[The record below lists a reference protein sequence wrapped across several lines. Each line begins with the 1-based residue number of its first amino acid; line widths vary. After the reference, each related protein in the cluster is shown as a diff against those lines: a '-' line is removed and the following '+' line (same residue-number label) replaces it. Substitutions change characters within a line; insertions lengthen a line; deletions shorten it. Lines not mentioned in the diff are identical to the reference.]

1 MDTRSI
7 PTSWRYAL
15 GIAATAL
22 ALYLLWFFSD
32 IVIYILISAVLGIIG
47 RPLVSRITALK
58 IRGKSISRS
67 IAALLTT
74 VVMWVLFAT
83 FFSIFIPLIFNKLS
97 EFSNLDIAQVVSSI
111 NSPIIAIQNYLSDT
125 FAISMREFSLTET
138 LASSIRDWLN
148 LDMVNS
154 VVGSFVST
162 ATDFVIALFS
172 VTFITFFFLKEDDLF
187 YSMIT
192 TIFPKR
198 YEENI
203 IRALDSVTVLLV
215 RYFTGILAESFI
227 LMIVVS
233 LILLLFG
240 ASAENAFFTGLIVGV
255 FNVIP
260 YVGPMIG
267 LAIGLFVGVVSPI
280 EGMTLAQ
287 TLLVTGG
294 TILTAQGLDNFVLQP
309 VLYSNRVKAHPLE
322 IFIVILIAG
331 NLAGVVGMLLA
342 IPSYTVIRVFAKEF
356 FNNFRVV
363 QALTENLTTDDNEND

>member
-15 GIAATAL
+15 GLAVTAF
-22 ALYLLWFFSD
+22 ALFLLWYFSD

-47 RPLVSRITALK
+47 RPLVRRLSIIK
-58 IRGKSISRS
+58 IRGRYIPRG

-74 VVMWVLFAT
+74 ILMWVVFAT
-83 FFSIFIPLIFNKLS
+83 FFVIFIPLIFNKLGQ
-97 EFSNLDIAQVVSSI
+97 FANLDVAQVISSI
-111 NSPIIAIQNYLSDT
+111 NAPIIALQEHLSEI
-125 FAISMREFSLTET
+125 FSISMREFSLTET
-138 LASSIRDWLN
+138 LAASIREWLN
-148 LDMVNS
+148 IDVVNS

-172 VTFITFFFLKEDDLF
+172 ITFITFFFLKEDGLF
-187 YSMIT
+187 YSMVT
-192 TIFPKR
+192 TAFPKR
-198 YEENI
+198 YEDNI
-203 IRALDSVTVLLV
+203 TRALDSVTVLLV

-227 LMIVVS
+227 MMVVVS
-233 LILLLFG
+233 LGLLLFG
-240 ASAENAFFTGLIVGV
+240 ANAENAFFTGLIVGV
-255 FNVIP
+255 LNVIP

-267 LAIGLFVGVVSPI
+267 FAIGLFVGLVSPI

-287 TLLVTGG
+287 TLLATGG

-356 FNNFRVV
+356 FYNFRLV
-363 QALTENLTTDDNEND
+363 QALTENLTTDDEKQ

>member
-15 GIAATAL
+15 GLAVTAF
-22 ALYLLWFFSD
+22 ALFLLWYFSD

-47 RPLVSRITALK
+47 RPLVRRLSIIK
-58 IRGKSISRS
+58 IRGRYIPRG

-74 VVMWVLFAT
+74 ILMWVVFAT
-83 FFSIFIPLIFNKLS
+83 FFVIFIPLIFNKLGQ
-97 EFSNLDIAQVVSSI
+97 FANLDIAQVISSI
-111 NSPIIAIQNYLSDT
+111 NAPIIALQERLSET
-125 FAISMREFSLTET
+125 FSISMREFSLTET
-138 LASSIRDWLN
+138 LAASIREWLN
-148 LDMVNS
+148 IDVVNS

-172 VTFITFFFLKEDDLF
+172 ITFITFFFLKEDGLF
-187 YSMIT
+187 YSMVT
-192 TIFPKR
+192 TAFPKR
-198 YEENI
+198 YEDNI
-203 IRALDSVTVLLV
+203 TRALDSVTVLLV

-227 LMIVVS
+227 MMVVVS
-233 LILLLFG
+233 LGLLLFG
-240 ASAENAFFTGLIVGV
+240 ANAENAFFTGLIVGV
-255 FNVIP
+255 LNVIP

-267 LAIGLFVGVVSPI
+267 FAIGLFVGLVSPI

-287 TLLVTGG
+287 TLLATGG

-356 FNNFRVV
+356 FYNFRLV
-363 QALTENLTTDDNEND
+363 QALTENLTTDDEKQ

>member
-15 GIAATAL
+15 GLAVTAF
-22 ALYLLWFFSD
+22 ALFLLWYFSD

-47 RPLVSRITALK
+47 RPLVRRLSIIK
-58 IRGKSISRS
+58 IRGRYIPRG

-74 VVMWVLFAT
+74 ILMWVVFAT
-83 FFSIFIPLIFNKLS
+83 FFVIFIPLIFNKLGQ
-97 EFSNLDIAQVVSSI
+97 FANLDIAQVISSI
-111 NSPIIAIQNYLSDT
+111 NAPIIALQEHLSEI
-125 FAISMREFSLTET
+125 FSISMREFSLTET
-138 LASSIRDWLN
+138 LAASIREWLN
-148 LDMVNS
+148 IDVVNS

-172 VTFITFFFLKEDDLF
+172 ITFITFFFLKEDGLF
-187 YSMIT
+187 YSMVT
-192 TIFPKR
+192 TAFPKR
-198 YEENI
+198 YEDNI
-203 IRALDSVTVLLV
+203 TRALDSVTVLLV

-227 LMIVVS
+227 MMVVVS
-233 LILLLFG
+233 LGLLLFG
-240 ASAENAFFTGLIVGV
+240 ANAENAFFTGLIVGV
-255 FNVIP
+255 LNVIP

-267 LAIGLFVGVVSPI
+267 FAIGLFVGLVSPI
-280 EGMTLAQ
+280 EGMTIAQ
-287 TLLVTGG
+287 TLLATGG

-356 FNNFRVV
+356 FYNFRLV
-363 QALTENLTTDDNEND
+363 QALTENLTTDDEKQ

>member
-1 MDTRSI
+1 MDIRSI
-7 PTSWRYAL
+7 PTSWRFAL
-15 GIAATAL
+15 GIVATAV
-22 ALYLLWFFSD
+22 AFYLLWYFSD

-47 RPLVSRITALK
+47 RPLVRRISVVK
-58 IRGKSISRS
+58 IRDRYIPRGV
-67 IAALLTT
+67 AALLTT
-74 VVMWVLFAT
+74 ILMWALFAT

-97 EFSNLDIAQVVSSI
+97 EFSHLDMVQVISSI
-111 NSPIIAIQNYLSDT
+111 NDPIIALQEHISET
-125 FAISMREFSLTET
+125 FSIPMREFSLTDA
-138 LASSIRDWLN
+138 LVASMREWLN
-148 LDMVNS
+148 IDVVNS

-172 VTFITFFFLKEDDLF
+172 ITFITFFFLKEDDLF
-187 YSMIT
+187 YSMVT
-192 TIFPKR
+192 TVFPKR

-203 IRALDSVTVLLV
+203 TRALDSVTILLV

-227 LMIVVS
+227 MMIVVS
-233 LILLLFG
+233 LGLLLFG
-240 ASAENAFFTGLIVGV
+240 ASGENAFFTGLVVGV
-255 FNVIP
+255 INVIP

-267 LAIGLFVGVVSPI
+267 FAIGLFVGLVSPI
-280 EGMTLAQ
+280 EGMTIVQ
-287 TLLVTGG
+287 TLLCTGG

-356 FNNFRVV
+356 FNNFRLV
-363 QALTENLTTDDNEND
+363 QALTENLTTDDEER

>member
-1 MDTRSI
+1 MDIRSI
-7 PTSWRYAL
+7 PTSWRFVL
-15 GIAATAL
+15 GLVATAV
-22 ALYLLWFFSD
+22 AFYLLWYFSD

-47 RPLVSRITALK
+47 RPLVRRMSIVK
-58 IRGKSISRS
+58 IRDRYIPRGV
-67 IAALLTT
+67 AALITT
-74 VVMWVLFAT
+74 GLMWVVFAT

-97 EFSNLDIAQVVSSI
+97 EFSHLDMVQVISSI
-111 NSPIIAIQNYLSDT
+111 NDPIIALQEHISET
-125 FAISMREFSLTET
+125 FSIPMREFSLTDA
-138 LASSIRDWLN
+138 LVASIREWLN
-148 LDMVNS
+148 IDVVNS

-172 VTFITFFFLKEDDLF
+172 ITFITFFFLKEDDLF
-187 YSMIT
+187 YSMVT
-192 TIFPKR
+192 TVFPKR

-203 IRALDSVTVLLV
+203 TRALDSVTILLV

-227 LMIVVS
+227 MMIVVA
-233 LILLLFG
+233 LGLLLFG
-240 ASAENAFFTGLIVGV
+240 ASGENAFFTGLVVGV
-255 FNVIP
+255 LNVIP

-267 LAIGLFVGVVSPI
+267 FAIGLFVGLVSPI
-280 EGMTLAQ
+280 EGMTIVQ
-287 TLLVTGG
+287 TLLCTGG

-356 FNNFRVV
+356 FNNFRLV
-363 QALTENLTTDDNEND
+363 QALTENLTTDDEKR

>member
-15 GIAATAL
+15 GLAVTAF
-22 ALYLLWFFSD
+22 ALFLLWYFSD

-47 RPLVSRITALK
+47 RPLVRRLSIIK
-58 IRGKSISRS
+58 IRGQYIPRG

-74 VVMWVLFAT
+74 ILMWVVFAT
-83 FFSIFIPLIFNKLS
+83 FFVIFIPLIFNKLGQ
-97 EFSNLDIAQVVSSI
+97 FANLDIAQVISSI
-111 NSPIIAIQNYLSDT
+111 NAPIIALQEHLSEI
-125 FAISMREFSLTET
+125 FSISMREFSLTET
-138 LASSIRDWLN
+138 LAASIREWLN
-148 LDMVNS
+148 IDVVNS

-172 VTFITFFFLKEDDLF
+172 ITFITFFFLKEDGLF
-187 YSMIT
+187 YSMVT
-192 TIFPKR
+192 TAFPKR
-198 YEENI
+198 YEDNI
-203 IRALDSVTVLLV
+203 TRALDSVTVLLV

-227 LMIVVS
+227 MMVVVS
-233 LILLLFG
+233 LGLLLFG
-240 ASAENAFFTGLIVGV
+240 ANAENAFFTGLIVGV
-255 FNVIP
+255 LNVIP

-267 LAIGLFVGVVSPI
+267 FAIGLFVGLVSPI

-287 TLLVTGG
+287 TLLATGG

-356 FNNFRVV
+356 FYNFRLV
-363 QALTENLTTDDNEND
+363 QALTENLTTDDEKQ

>member
-1 MDTRSI
+1 MDLRSI
-7 PTSWRYAL
+7 STSWRYAL
-15 GIAATAL
+15 GIAVTAL
-22 ALYLLWFFSD
+22 ALFLIWYFSD

-47 RPLVSRITALK
+47 RPLVRRLSVIK
-58 IRGKSISRS
+58 IRGRYIPRT

-74 VVMWVLFAT
+74 VLMWVVFAT
-83 FFSIFIPLIFNKLS
+83 FFVIFIPLIFHKLS
-97 EFSNLDIAQVVSSI
+97 QFANLDIAQVISSI
-111 NSPIIAIQNYLSDT
+111 NAPIIALQERLSET
-125 FAISMREFSLTET
+125 FSISMREFSLTDT
-138 LASSIRDWLN
+138 IASSIREWLN
-148 LDMVNS
+148 IDVVNS

-172 VTFITFFFLKEDDLF
+172 ITFITFFFLKEDGLF
-187 YSMIT
+187 YSMVT
-192 TIFPKR
+192 TAFPKR
-198 YEENI
+198 YEDNI
-203 IRALDSVTVLLV
+203 TRALDSVTVLLV

-227 LMIVVS
+227 MMVVVS
-233 LILLLFG
+233 LGLLLFG
-240 ASAENAFFTGLIVGV
+240 ANAENAFFTGLIVGV
-255 FNVIP
+255 LNVIP

-267 LAIGLFVGVVSPI
+267 FAIGLFVGLVSPI

-287 TLLVTGG
+287 TLLATGG

-356 FNNFRVV
+356 FYNFRLV
-363 QALTENLTTDDNEND
+363 QALTENLTTDDEKQ

>member
-1 MDTRSI
+1 MNTKTI
-7 PTSWRYAL
+7 PTSWRFAL
-15 GIAATAL
+15 GLAATAM
-22 ALYLLWFFSD
+22 ALYLLWYFSD

-47 RPLVSRITALK
+47 RPLVQRLSVIK
-58 IRGKSISRS
+58 IRGRHIPRGV
-67 IAALLTT
+67 AALLTT
-74 VVMWVLFAT
+74 LLMWVLFAT

-97 EFSNLDIAQVVSSI
+97 EFSNLDMVQVISSI
-111 NSPIIAIQNYLSDT
+111 NDPIIALQEHLSET
-125 FAISMREFSLTET
+125 FSIPMREFSLTDT
-138 LASSIRDWLN
+138 LAASIREWLN
-148 LDMVNS
+148 IDVVNS

-162 ATDFVIALFS
+162 ATSFVIALFS
-172 VTFITFFFLKEDDLF
+172 ITFITFFFLKEDGLF
-187 YSMIT
+187 YSMVT

-198 YEENI
+198 YEDNI
-203 IRALDSVTVLLV
+203 TRALDSVTVLLV
-215 RYFTGILAESFI
+215 RYFTGILTESFI
-227 LMIVVS
+227 MMVVVS

-240 ASAENAFFTGLIVGV
+240 ASGENAFFTGLIVGV
-255 FNVIP
+255 LNVVP
-260 YVGPMIG
+260 YVGPLIG
-267 LAIGLFVGVVSPI
+267 FSIGLFVGLVSPI

-287 TLLVTGG
+287 TLLATGG

-363 QALTENLTTDDNEND
+363 QALTENLTTDDEKR

>member
-47 RPLVSRITALK
+47 RPLVRRISTFE
-58 IRGKSISRS
+58 IRGRNIPRS

-74 VVMWVLFAT
+74 VLMWVLFAT

-111 NSPIIAIQNYLSDT
+111 NSPIIAIQNYLSET
-125 FAISMREFSLTET
+125 FSISMREFSLTET
-138 LASSIRDWLN
+138 LAATIRDWLN

-154 VVGSFVST
+154 VVSSFVST

-187 YSMIT
+187 YSMVT

-198 YEENI
+198 YEDNI
-203 IRALDSVTVLLV
+203 TRALDSVTVLLV

-233 LILLLFG
+233 LGLLLFG

-287 TLLVTGG
+287 TLLATGG

>member
-15 GIAATAL
+15 GLAVTAF
-22 ALYLLWFFSD
+22 ALFLLWYFSD

-47 RPLVSRITALK
+47 RPLVRRLSIIK
-58 IRGKSISRS
+58 IRGRYIPRG

-74 VVMWVLFAT
+74 ILMWVVFAT
-83 FFSIFIPLIFNKLS
+83 FFVIFIPLIFNKLGQ
-97 EFSNLDIAQVVSSI
+97 FANLDIAQVISSI
-111 NSPIIAIQNYLSDT
+111 NAPIIALQEHLSEI
-125 FAISMREFSLTET
+125 FSISMREFSLTET
-138 LASSIRDWLN
+138 LAASIREWLN
-148 LDMVNS
+148 IDVVNS

-172 VTFITFFFLKEDDLF
+172 ITFITFFFLKEDGLF
-187 YSMIT
+187 YSMVT
-192 TIFPKR
+192 TAFPKR
-198 YEENI
+198 YEDNI
-203 IRALDSVTVLLV
+203 TRALDSVTVLLV

-227 LMIVVS
+227 MMVVVS
-233 LILLLFG
+233 LGLLLFG
-240 ASAENAFFTGLIVGV
+240 ANAENAFFTGLIVGV
-255 FNVIP
+255 LNVIP

-267 LAIGLFVGVVSPI
+267 FAIGLFVGLVSPI

-287 TLLVTGG
+287 TLLATGG

-356 FNNFRVV
+356 
-363 QALTENLTTDDNEND
+363 LL

>member
-1 MDTRSI
+1 MNTQSI
-7 PTSWRYAL
+7 PTTLRYVL
-15 GIAATAL
+15 GLAATAV
-22 ALYLLWFFSD
+22 AFFLLWYFSD

-47 RPLVSRITALK
+47 RPLVRRISIVK
-58 IRGKSISRS
+58 IRGRYIPRGV
-67 IAALLTT
+67 AALITT
-74 VVMWVLFAT
+74 VLMWVLFAT

-97 EFSNLDIAQVVSSI
+97 QFANLDIAQVISSI
-111 NSPIIAIQNYLSDT
+111 NDPIIALQEHLSET
-125 FAISMREFSLTET
+125 FSIPMREFSLTDT
-138 LASSIRDWLN
+138 LAAAMREWLN
-148 LDMVNS
+148 LDVVNS

-172 VTFITFFFLKEDDLF
+172 VTFITFFFLKEDGLF
-187 YSMIT
+187 YSMVT
-192 TIFPKR
+192 TVFPKR
-198 YEENI
+198 YEDNI
-203 IRALDSVTVLLV
+203 TRALDSVTVLLV

-227 LMIVVS
+227 MMVVVS
-233 LILLLFG
+233 LGLLLFG
-240 ASAENAFFTGLIVGV
+240 ASGENAFFTGLIVGV
-255 FNVIP
+255 LNVIP

-267 LAIGLFVGVVSPI
+267 FAIGLFVGLVSPI

-287 TLLVTGG
+287 TLLATGG

-331 NLAGVVGMLLA
+331 NVAGVVGMLLA

-363 QALTENLTTDDNEND
+363 QALTENLTTDDDKR

>member
-15 GIAATAL
+15 GLAVTAF
-22 ALYLLWFFSD
+22 ALFLLWYFSD

-47 RPLVSRITALK
+47 RPLVRRLSIIK
-58 IRGKSISRS
+58 IRGRYIPRG

-74 VVMWVLFAT
+74 ILMWVVFAT
-83 FFSIFIPLIFNKLS
+83 FFVIFIPLIFNKLGQ
-97 EFSNLDIAQVVSSI
+97 FANLDIAQVISSI
-111 NSPIIAIQNYLSDT
+111 NAPIIALQEHLSEI
-125 FAISMREFSLTET
+125 FSISMREFSLTET
-138 LASSIRDWLN
+138 LAASIREWLN
-148 LDMVNS
+148 IDVVNS

-172 VTFITFFFLKEDDLF
+172 ITFITFFFLKEDGLF
-187 YSMIT
+187 YSMVT
-192 TIFPKR
+192 TAFPKR
-198 YEENI
+198 YEDNI
-203 IRALDSVTVLLV
+203 TRALDSVTVLLV

-227 LMIVVS
+227 MMVVVS
-233 LILLLFG
+233 LGLLLFG
-240 ASAENAFFTGLIVGV
+240 ANAENAFFTGLIVGV
-255 FNVIP
+255 LNVIP

-267 LAIGLFVGVVSPI
+267 FAIGLFVGLVSPI

-287 TLLVTGG
+287 TLLATGG

-356 FNNFRVV
+356 FYNFRLV
-363 QALTENLTTDDNEND
+363 QALTENLTTDDEKQ

>member
-1 MDTRSI
+1 MDLRSI
-7 PTSWRYAL
+7 STSWRYAL
-15 GIAATAL
+15 GIAVTAL
-22 ALYLLWFFSD
+22 ALFLIWYFSD

-47 RPLVSRITALK
+47 RPLVRRLSVIK
-58 IRGKSISRS
+58 IRGRYIPRT

-74 VVMWVLFAT
+74 LLMWAVFAT
-83 FFSIFIPLIFNKLS
+83 FFVIFIPLIFQKLS
-97 EFSNLDIAQVVSSI
+97 QFANLDIAQVISSI
-111 NSPIIAIQNYLSDT
+111 NDPIIALQEHISET
-125 FAISMREFSLTET
+125 FSISMREFSLTDT
-138 LASSIRDWLN
+138 IASSIREWMNIDV
-148 LDMVNS
+148 VNS

-172 VTFITFFFLKEDDLF
+172 ITFITFFFLKEDDLF
-187 YSMIT
+187 YSMVT
-192 TIFPKR
+192 TVFPKR

-203 IRALDSVTVLLV
+203 TRALDSVTILLV

-227 LMIVVS
+227 MMIVVS
-233 LILLLFG
+233 LGLLLFG
-240 ASAENAFFTGLIVGV
+240 ASGENAFFTGLVVGV
-255 FNVIP
+255 LNVIP

-267 LAIGLFVGVVSPI
+267 FAIGLFVGLVSPI
-280 EGMTLAQ
+280 EGMTIVQ
-287 TLLVTGG
+287 TLLCTGG

-356 FNNFRVV
+356 FYNFRLV
-363 QALTENLTTDDNEND
+363 QVLTENLTTDDEKQ

>member
-1 MDTRSI
+1 MDIRSI
-7 PTSWRYAL
+7 PTSWRFVL
-15 GIAATAL
+15 GLVATAV
-22 ALYLLWFFSD
+22 AFYLLWYFSD

-47 RPLVSRITALK
+47 RPLVRRMSIVK
-58 IRGKSISRS
+58 IRDRYIPRGV
-67 IAALLTT
+67 AALITT
-74 VVMWVLFAT
+74 GLMWVVFAT

-97 EFSNLDIAQVVSSI
+97 EFSHLDMVQVISSI
-111 NSPIIAIQNYLSDT
+111 NDPIIDLQEQISAT
-125 FAISMREFSLTET
+125 FSIPMREFSLTDA
-138 LASSIRDWLN
+138 LVASIREWLN
-148 LDMVNS
+148 IDVVNS

-172 VTFITFFFLKEDDLF
+172 ITFITFFFLKEDDLF
-187 YSMIT
+187 YSMVT
-192 TIFPKR
+192 TVFPKR

-203 IRALDSVTVLLV
+203 TRALDSVTILLV

-227 LMIVVS
+227 MMIVVS
-233 LILLLFG
+233 LGLLLFG
-240 ASAENAFFTGLIVGV
+240 ASGENAFFTGLVVGV
-255 FNVIP
+255 LNVIP

-267 LAIGLFVGVVSPI
+267 FAIGLFVGLVSPI
-280 EGMTLAQ
+280 EGMTIVQ
-287 TLLVTGG
+287 TLLCTGG

-356 FNNFRVV
+356 FNNFRLV
-363 QALTENLTTDDNEND
+363 QALTENLTTDDEKR